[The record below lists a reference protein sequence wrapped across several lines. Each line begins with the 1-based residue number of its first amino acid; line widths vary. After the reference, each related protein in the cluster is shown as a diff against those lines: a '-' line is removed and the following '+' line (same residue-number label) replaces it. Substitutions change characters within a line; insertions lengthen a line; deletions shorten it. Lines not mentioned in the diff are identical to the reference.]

1 MGHRQD
7 DHQMETLNK
16 YLFFFLR
23 KKQLFAVPALTAGV
37 SDRLCCKG
45 VVSPKDKERKLLQPV
60 LGAETDVI
68 LEFK

>member
-16 YLFFFLR
+16 YLFFFFLR

-37 SDRLCCKG
+37 SDRL
-45 VVSPKDKERKLLQPV
+45 LQRGC
-60 LGAETDVI
+60 LSQGQREEALAASAWGRD
-68 LEFK
+68 